1 MSDTS
6 KAILLVADISGFTK
20 FMKQHALATSH
31 AKQIV
36 VRLLKSVI
44 YASKPPL
51 KVAELE
57 GDAVFFYAIA
67 PQKDVQKV
75 TEEVKAQVVKFF
87 AAFKRELDQINNLKT
102 CACDACERVTDLRL
116 KQVIHIGDIAIEKI
130 EHFEKLFGIDVILV
144 HRMLKNSVP
153 SNEYVMMT
161 DPVYTSMKD
170 FYGLEPE
177 RRKESFEGVGD
188 VETLVFYPGG
198 MIQKLGKA
206 DAEAAPASLTEK
218 MAWRWQISWRTLFE
232 FVGLKKTKGAFNN
245 IPA

>member
-1 MSDTS
+1 MSGTQR
-6 KAILLVADISGFTK
+6 AVLLVADISGYTK
-20 FMKQHALATSH
+20 FMRQHAVSVSH

-67 PQKDVQKV
+67 PEKDLKKV
-75 TEEVKAQVVKFF
+75 TDEVKAQVVKFF
-87 AAFKRELDQINNLKT
+87 TAFKRELDQINSLKT
-102 CACDACERVTDLRL
+102 CACDACERVTDLKL

-130 EHFEKLFGIDVILV
+130 EQFEKLFGIDVILV

-153 SNEYVMMT
+153 SHEYVMMT
-161 DPVYTSMKD
+161 DPMYVSMKD

-177 RRKESFEGVGD
+177 RRRESFEGVGD
-188 VETLVFYPGG
+188 VETLVFYPGDV
-198 MIQKLGKA
+198 IQNLEKIQEEK
-206 DAEAAPASLTEK
+206 PRASWAEK
-218 MAWRWQISWRTLFE
+218 MAWRWRISWRTLFE
-232 FVGLKKTKGAFNN
+232 LLGLKKIRGAFNN
-245 IPA
+245 MPA

>member
-1 MSDTS
+1 MSETQ
-6 KAILLVADISGFTK
+6 KAVLLVADISGYTR
-20 FMKQHALATSH
+20 FMRLHAVSVSH

-67 PQKDVQKV
+67 PEKDLKKV
-75 TEEVKAQVVKFF
+75 TDEVKSQVVKFF
-87 AAFKRELDQINNLKT
+87 AAFKREIDQINNLKT
-102 CACDACERVTDLRL
+102 CSCDACEKVIDLKL
-116 KQVIHIGDIAIEKI
+116 KQVIHIGEIAIEKI
-130 EHFEKLFGIDVILV
+130 EQFEKLFGIDVILV

-153 SNEYVMMT
+153 SKEYVMMT
-161 DPVYTSMKD
+161 DPMYTSMKD

-177 RRKESFEGVGD
+177 RRRESFEGVGD
-188 VETLVFYPGG
+188 VETLVFYPGDV
-198 MIQKLGKA
+198 IQNVEKLHEEK
-206 DAEAAPASLTEK
+206 APASLAEK

-232 FVGLKKTKGAFNN
+232 LLGLKKTRGAFNN
-245 IPA
+245 MPA